1 MANRIKLGVLNLM
14 HDKLDTQQRFA
25 HVLPDADLTFFYPR
39 MHYQNRPVPPEVA
52 KISQPL
58 DLNHI
63 QDFDG
68 FIITGAPLDHLDFE
82 QVTYIEEV
90 RCLLQLL
97 DKYKLQQLYFCW
109 GAMVALDYFYD
120 IQKRILAEKIFGTFP
135 HLIIEPNSLLNGLSQ
150 GFIAP
155 HARYAE
161 MDKAQTMQDPRL
173 TINSV
178 DDNDHLFMVSSLTK
192 PEQNFVFSHIEYDR
206 EGLKKEYERE
216 IAAHPERHY
225 KRPENYSL
233 SAPLFQ
239 WKDTQKI
246 FFDNW
251 LTQVKKSKLVLDK

>member
-25 HVLPDADLTFFYPR
+25 HVLPDADLTFFYSR

-68 FIITGAPLDHLDFE
+68 FITGAPLDHLDFE

-178 DDNDHLFMVSSLTK
+178 DDNGHLFMVSSLTK
-192 PEQNFVFSHIEYDR
+192 SEQNFVFSHIEYDR

-233 SAPLFQ
+233 SAPLFS
-239 WKDTQKI
+239 
-246 FFDNW
+246 
-251 LTQVKKSKLVLDK
+251 VERYSKNIL

>member
-1 MANRIKLGVLNLM
+1 MANRVKLGVLNLM

-120 IQKRILAEKIFGTFP
+120 IQKRIADCKIKLNTLEK
-135 HLIIEPNSLLNGLSQ
+135 
-150 GFIAP
+150 
-155 HARYAE
+155 
-161 MDKAQTMQDPRL
+161 
-173 TINSV
+173 
-178 DDNDHLFMVSSLTK
+178 
-192 PEQNFVFSHIEYDR
+192 
-206 EGLKKEYERE
+206 
-216 IAAHPERHY
+216 
-225 KRPENYSL
+225 
-233 SAPLFQ
+233 
-239 WKDTQKI
+239 
-246 FFDNW
+246 
-251 LTQVKKSKLVLDK
+251 

>member
-25 HVLPDADLTFFYPR
+25 HVLPDADLTFFYSR
-39 MHYQNRPVPPEVA
+39 MHYQNRHVPPEVA

-178 DDNDHLFMVSSLTK
+178 DDNGHLFMVSSLTK
-192 PEQNFVFSHIEYDR
+192 SEQNFVFSHIEYDR

>member
-135 HLIIEPNSLLNGLSQ
+135 HLIIEPNSLLNRLSQ

-178 DDNDHLFMVSSLTK
+178 DDNGHLFMVSSLTK

-206 EGLKKEYERE
+206 EGLKKEYERL
-216 IAAHPERHY
+216 INAG
-225 KRPENYSL
+225 
-233 SAPLFQ
+233 
-239 WKDTQKI
+239 
-246 FFDNW
+246 
-251 LTQVKKSKLVLDK
+251 

>member
-161 MDKAQTMQDPRL
+161 ITDYARSTL
-173 TINSV
+173 
-178 DDNDHLFMVSSLTK
+178 
-192 PEQNFVFSHIEYDR
+192 
-206 EGLKKEYERE
+206 
-216 IAAHPERHY
+216 
-225 KRPENYSL
+225 NY
-233 SAPLFQ
+233 
-239 WKDTQKI
+239 
-246 FFDNW
+246 
-251 LTQVKKSKLVLDK
+251 

>member
-1 MANRIKLGVLNLM
+1 MANRVKLGVLNLM

-173 TINSV
+173 TI
-178 DDNDHLFMVSSLTK
+178 DDNGHLFMVSSLTK